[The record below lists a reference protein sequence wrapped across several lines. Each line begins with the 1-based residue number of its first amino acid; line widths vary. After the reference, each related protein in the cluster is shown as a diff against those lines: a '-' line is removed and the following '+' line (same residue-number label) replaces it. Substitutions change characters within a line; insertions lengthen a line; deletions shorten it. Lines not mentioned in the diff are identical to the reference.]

1 MHARPGGIWDTIE
14 FPRIWLLLSIETMV
28 LVCGQKGDG
37 CGHTILSSTSG
48 TLASCNFPGTYP
60 NHTQCEWSLR
70 VPKAQ
75 TLLLTFGDFDL
86 EWSQDCIAGSLTITD
101 SNGDTRVGPLC
112 GQLEAKN
119 KNVSVSTNE
128 VTVRFIS
135 GTHRSGRGFVMSY
148 STSQHSELIS
158 CLHRGTHFSSQQIS
172 AFCPAGCK
180 GVAGDIWGWHGQ
192 GYRDTS
198 VLCKAAIHAG
208 VISDSLGG
216 MINVSLQ
223 RGITLYESNFANGIL
238 SKTGS
243 LSDKRLVFHREYD
256 SELTVVAYNTSSVWE
271 EVNRFGQRVSWSPG
285 HGNSQWAA
293 SSEDQQPWLALEL
306 WNRSSVTGI
315 ITKGTPNYYIES
327 YTLMLSKDG
336 KNWKAYK
343 APSSKERKVFEAY
356 ADGHL
361 TVLNS
366 LIPPVVA
373 RYLLLKPQQWH
384 SRASV
389 QVQVLG
395 CPSAPLRPRFHG
407 DGVSSGKAAVAE
419 TVPLDTLPTEGPVI
433 TRSSGPSQ
441 AVILVAGMVL
451 GATLCVGCLLA
462 GLIWWRRK
470 RSAQIKKCCV
480 DQGCQGFH
488 GKKLPCT
495 NPELISYP
503 LVRNIHDAL
512 PNPPHNDYAEPDV
525 VAGGQMMG
533 LTFRP
538 LMEEGYTVPFALNQY
553 DTPGQQLPEYTDP
566 LPPEPEY
573 ATPFGEINSL
583 ISQSQD
589 SQKNTNQPVCQS
601 TQGTRAVLGQQYD
614 CPAHRVISNGYC
626 TPVSHGTSHK
636 ASVICVEPQTV
647 EPLIHTYHEPL

>member
-1 MHARPGGIWDTIE
+1 MHTRYGALWDTME
-14 FPRIWLLLSIETMV
+14 FFRVWLILSIEVLV
-28 LVCGQKGDG
+28 LVCGQKGNG
-37 CGHTILSSTSG
+37 CGHTVLSSTSG
-48 TLASCNFPGTYP
+48 TLTSLNFPGTYP

-70 VPKAQ
+70 VPKGQ

-86 EWSQDCIAGSLTITD
+86 ERSQDCISGSLTIIDT
-101 SNGDTRVGPLC
+101 SGATRVGPLC
-112 GQLEAKN
+112 GQLSSTN
-119 KNVSVSTNE
+119 RNISVSTNE

-148 STSQHSELIS
+148 STNQHSELIS

-180 GVAGDIWGWHGQ
+180 GVTGEIWGWHGQ

-223 RGITLYESNFANGIL
+223 RGITLYESNFANGVL

-243 LSDKRLVFHREYD
+243 LSDKRLVFHRECD
-256 SELTVVAYNTSSVWE
+256 RELTVVAYNTSSVWE
-271 EVNRFGQRVSWSPG
+271 EVNRLGQRVSWSPG
-285 HGNSQWAA
+285 QEGSQWAA
-293 SSEDQQPWLALEL
+293 SSGDQQPWMEIEL

-315 ITKGTPNYYIES
+315 ITKGTPHYYIES
-327 YTLMLSKDG
+327 YTLMFSKDR
-336 KNWKAYK
+336 KNWKVYK
-343 APSSKERKVFEAY
+343 AASNKDKKVFEAHS
-356 ADGHL
+356 DGHVM
-361 TVLNS
+361 VLNS

-373 RYLLLKPQQWH
+373 RYLLLKPQKWH
-384 SRASV
+384 IRASA

-395 CPSAPLRPRFHG
+395 CPSAPLRPRSQG
-407 DGVSSGKAAVAE
+407 DDLNTGKAFVTE
-419 TVPLDTLPTEGPVI
+419 TVPLDMLPTEGPVI

-451 GATLCVGCLLA
+451 GAALCVGCLLA

-470 RSAQIKKCCV
+470 RNAQIKKCCV

-495 NPELISYP
+495 NPELVSYP

-512 PNPPHNDYAEPDV
+512 PNPPLNDYAEPDV

-538 LMEEGYTVPFALNQY
+538 PMEEGYTVPFSLNHY
-553 DTPGQQLPEYTDP
+553 DTPGQLPEYADP

-573 ATPFGEINSL
+573 ATPFSEML
-583 ISQSQD
+583 TD
-589 SQKNTNQPVCQS
+589 STLDSRQNLPVCRS
-601 TQGTRAVLGQQYD
+601 TQGTRAELSKQQYD
-614 CPAHRVISNGYC
+614 CPAHKVISNGYC
-626 TPVSHGTSHK
+626 TPVPHGTSQHK
-636 ASVICVEPQTV
+636 ASVIYFEPQTV
-647 EPLIHTYHEPL
+647 EPLLHTYHEPL

>member
-1 MHARPGGIWDTIE
+1 MDDGLDRSSSSHKAQTINGARDSKVLHKFGCSYRLWD
-14 FPRIWLLLSIETMV
+14 
-28 LVCGQKGDG
+28 LVELQTSNG
-37 CGHTILSSTSG
+37 CGHTVLNPSSG
-48 TLASCNFPGTYP
+48 TLTSLNFPGTYP

-70 VPKAQ
+70 VPKGQ

-86 EWSQDCIAGSLTITD
+86 ERSQDCISGSLTITD
-101 SNGDTRVGPLC
+101 TSGATRVGPLC
-112 GQLEAKN
+112 GQLSSTN
-119 KNVSVSTNE
+119 RNISVSTNE

-148 STSQHSELIS
+148 STNQHSELIS
-158 CLHRGTHFSSQQIS
+158 CLDRGTHFSSQQIS

-180 GVAGDIWGWHGQ
+180 GVTGEIWGWNGQ

-223 RGITLYESNFANGIL
+223 RSITLYESNFSNGIL

-243 LSDKRLVFHREYD
+243 LSDKRLVFHRECD
-256 SELTVVAYNTSSVWE
+256 RELTVVAYNTSSVWE
-271 EVNRFGQRVSWSPG
+271 EVNRLGQRVSWSPG
-285 HGNSQWAA
+285 HGGSQWAA
-293 SSEDQQPWLALEL
+293 SSGDQQPWMEIEL
-306 WNRSSVTGI
+306 WNKSSVTGQRSPLI
-315 ITKGTPNYYIES
+315 IILQTSMFTS
-327 YTLMLSKDG
+327 
-336 KNWKAYK
+336 
-343 APSSKERKVFEAY
+343 VFEAHS
-356 ADGHL
+356 DGHV

-373 RYLLLKPQQWH
+373 RYLLLKPQKWH
-384 SRASV
+384 IRASAL
-389 QVQVLG
+389 VQVLG
-395 CPSAPLRPRFHG
+395 CPSAPLRPRSHG
-407 DGVSSGKAAVAE
+407 DELSTGKAIVTR
-419 TVPLDTLPTEGPVI
+419 TVPIDTLPTEGPVI

-441 AVILVAGMVL
+441 AVILVAGMIL
-451 GATLCVGCLLA
+451 GAALCVGCLLA

-470 RSAQIKKCCV
+470 KNAQIKKCCV

-495 NPELISYP
+495 NPELVSYP

-512 PNPPHNDYAEPDV
+512 PNPPLNDYAEPDV

-538 LMEEGYTVPFALNQY
+538 PLEEGYTVPFSLNHY
-553 DTPGQQLPEYTDP
+553 DTPGQLPEYADP
-566 LPPEPEY
+566 LPAEPEY
-573 ATPFGEINSL
+573 ATPFSEMPTDLTPVSR
-583 ISQSQD
+583 Q
-589 SQKNTNQPVCQS
+589 NQPVCRS
-601 TQGTRAVLGQQYD
+601 TQGTRAELGQQQYD

-626 TPVSHGTSHK
+626 TPVSHSTSQHK
-636 ASVICVEPQTV
+636 ASVIYFEPQTV
-647 EPLIHTYHEPL
+647 EPLLHTYHEPL

>member
-1 MHARPGGIWDTIE
+1 MHTRYGALWDTME
-14 FPRIWLLLSIETMV
+14 FSRVWLFVSIETLV
-28 LVCGQKGDG
+28 LVCGQKGNG
-37 CGHTILSSTSG
+37 CGHTVLSSTSG
-48 TLASCNFPGTYP
+48 TLTSLNFPGTYP
-60 NHTQCEWSLR
+60 NHTQCEWTLR
-70 VPKAQ
+70 VPKGQ

-86 EWSQDCIAGSLTITD
+86 ERSQDCISGSLTITD
-101 SNGDTRVGPLC
+101 TSGAIRVGPLC
-112 GQLEAKN
+112 GPLSTTN
-119 KNVSVSTNE
+119 RNISVNTNE
-128 VTVRFIS
+128 VSVRFIS
-135 GTHRSGRGFVMSY
+135 GTHRSGRGFVLSY
-148 STSQHSELIS
+148 STNQHSELIS

-180 GVAGDIWGWHGQ
+180 GVTGEIWGWHGQ

-223 RGITLYESNFANGIL
+223 RGITLYESNFANGVL

-243 LSDKRLVFHREYD
+243 LSDKRLVFHRECD
-256 SELTVVAYNTSSVWE
+256 RELTVVAYNTSSVWE
-271 EVNRFGQRVSWSPG
+271 EVNRLGQRVSWSPEHEG
-285 HGNSQWAA
+285 SQWAA
-293 SSEDQQPWLALEL
+293 SSGDQQPWMEIEL

-315 ITKGTPNYYIES
+315 ITKGTPHYYIES
-327 YTLMLSKDG
+327 YTLMFSKDR
-336 KNWKAYK
+336 KIWRVYK
-343 APSSKERKVFEAY
+343 ATSSKDKRVFEAHS
-356 ADGHL
+356 DGHV

-373 RYLLLKPQQWH
+373 RYLLVKPQKWH
-384 SRASV
+384 IRASA

-395 CPSAPLRPRFHG
+395 CPSAPLRPRSHG
-407 DGVSSGKAAVAE
+407 DEMNTGKPVVTE
-419 TVPLDTLPTEGPVI
+419 TLPLDTLPTEGPVI
-433 TRSSGPSQ
+433 TRSSGLSQ

-451 GATLCVGCLLA
+451 GAALCVGCLLA

-470 RSAQIKKCCV
+470 RNAQIKKCCV

-495 NPELISYP
+495 NPELVSYP

-512 PNPPHNDYAEPDV
+512 PNPPLNDYADPDV

-538 LMEEGYTVPFALNQY
+538 PLEEGYTVPFSLNHY
-553 DTPGQQLPEYTDP
+553 DTPGQLPEYAHP

-573 ATPFGEINSL
+573 ATPFSEMST
-583 ISQSQD
+583 D
-589 SQKNTNQPVCQS
+589 STLDSRQNLPVCRS
-601 TQGTRAVLGQQYD
+601 TQAARAELSKQQYD

-626 TPVSHGTSHK
+626 TPVSHGTSQHK
-636 ASVICVEPQTV
+636 ASVIYFEPQTV
-647 EPLIHTYHEPL
+647 EPLLNTYHEPL

>member
-1 MHARPGGIWDTIE
+1 MHAKPGVIWDIIE
-14 FPRIWLLLSIETMV
+14 FSSRIWLLLSFETVV

-37 CGHTILSSTSG
+37 CGHTIFSPTSG
-48 TLASCNFPGTYP
+48 TLASRNFPGTYP
-60 NHTQCEWSLR
+60 NHTQCEWTLR
-70 VPKAQ
+70 VPKGQ

-86 EWSQDCIAGSLTITD
+86 EWSQECTAGSLTFTD
-101 SNGDTRVGPLC
+101 SNGSTRVGPLC
-112 GQLEAKN
+112 GQLAAKN

-128 VTVRFIS
+128 VTVRFVS

-148 STSQHSELIS
+148 STNQHSELIS
-158 CLHRGTHFSSQQIS
+158 CLYRGTHSSSQQIS

-180 GVAGDIWGWHGQ
+180 GVAGEIWGWHGQ

-216 MINVSLQ
+216 MITVSLQ

-243 LSDKRLVFHREYD
+243 LSDKRLVFHRECD
-256 SELTVVAYNTSSVWE
+256 SELRVVAYNTSSVWD
-271 EVNRFGQRVSWSPG
+271 EVNRFGEQVSWSPRY
-285 HGNSQWAA
+285 GNSHWTA
-293 SSEDQQPWLALEL
+293 SSEDQHPWLELEL
-306 WNRSSVTGI
+306 WNRSTVTGI

-327 YTLMLSKDG
+327 YTLMFSKDR
-336 KNWKAYK
+336 KNWKVYK

-356 ADGHL
+356 DDGHW

-366 LIPPVVA
+366 LILPVVA

-384 SRASV
+384 IRASA

-395 CPSAPLRPRFHG
+395 CPSAPFRSRSYG
-407 DGVSSGKAAVAE
+407 DGFSSGKTAVTE
-419 TVPLDTLPTEGPVI
+419 TVPLDTLPTEDPVI
-433 TRSSGPSQ
+433 TRNLGPSQ

-451 GATLCVGCLLA
+451 GAALCVGCLLA

-470 RSAQIKKCCV
+470 RSAEIKKCCV
-480 DQGCQGFH
+480 DRGSQGLH

-495 NPELISYP
+495 NLELISYP

-525 VAGGQMMG
+525 VAAGQMG

-538 LMEEGYTVPFALNQY
+538 LMEEGYTFPFALNHY
-553 DTPGQQLPEYTDP
+553 DTPGQQPPKYTDP

-583 ISQSQD
+583 ISQS
-589 SQKNTNQPVCQS
+589 KNTNLPICRS
-601 TQGTRAVLGQQYD
+601 TQGKRAVLGQQYD
-614 CPAHRVISNGYC
+614 CPAHRMISNGYC
-626 TPVSHGTSHK
+626 TPVSDGTSQK
-636 ASVICVEPQTV
+636 ASVIYAEPQTV
-647 EPLIHTYHEPL
+647 EPLMHTYHEPL

>member
-1 MHARPGGIWDTIE
+1 MPQNHIIGGASVARLDRCAGLCVESKNALNLLCLFVSCGLC
-14 FPRIWLLLSIETMV
+14 FP
-28 LVCGQKGDG
+28 
-37 CGHTILSSTSG
+37 
-48 TLASCNFPGTYP
+48 
-60 NHTQCEWSLR
+60 
-70 VPKAQ
+70 
-75 TLLLTFGDFDL
+75 
-86 EWSQDCIAGSLTITD
+86 
-101 SNGDTRVGPLC
+101 GPLC
-112 GQLEAKN
+112 GQLSTSN
-119 KNVSVSTNE
+119 KNISVSTNE
-128 VTVRFIS
+128 VSVRFIS

-148 STSQHSELIS
+148 STNQHSELIS

-180 GVAGDIWGWHGQ
+180 GVTGEIWGWHVQ

-198 VLCKAAIHAG
+198 VICKAAIHAG

-223 RGITLYESNFANGIL
+223 RGITLYESNFSNGVL

-243 LSDKRLVFHREYD
+243 LSDKRLVFHRECD
-256 SELTVVAYNTSSVWE
+256 RELTVVAYNTSSVWE
-271 EVNRFGQRVSWSPG
+271 EVNRLGQRVSWSPG
-285 HGNSQWAA
+285 HEGSQWAA
-293 SSEDQQPWLALEL
+293 SSGDQQPWMEIEL

-315 ITKGTPNYYIES
+315 ITKGTPHYYIES
-327 YTLMLSKDG
+327 YTLMFSKDR
-336 KNWKAYK
+336 KNWKVYK
-343 APSSKERKVFEAY
+343 ATSSKDKKVFEAHS
-356 ADGHL
+356 DGHV

-366 LIPPVVA
+366 LIPSVVA
-373 RYLLLKPQQWH
+373 RYLLVKPQKWH
-384 SRASV
+384 IRASA

-395 CPSAPLRPRFHG
+395 CPSAPLRPRSHG
-407 DGVSSGKAAVAE
+407 DELNTGKAVVTE

-451 GATLCVGCLLA
+451 GAALCVSCLLA

-470 RSAQIKKCCV
+470 RNAQIKKCCV

-495 NPELISYP
+495 NPELASYS

-533 LTFRP
+533 HTFRP
-538 LMEEGYTVPFALNQY
+538 PLEEGYTVPFSLNHY
-553 DTPGQQLPEYTDP
+553 DTPGQLPEYAHP

-573 ATPFGEINSL
+573 ATPFSEMST
-583 ISQSQD
+583 D
-589 SQKNTNQPVCQS
+589 STLDSRQNLPVCRS
-601 TQGTRAVLGQQYD
+601 TQAARAELSQQQYD

-626 TPVSHGTSHK
+626 TPVSHGTSQHK
-636 ASVICVEPQTV
+636 ASVIYFEPQTV
-647 EPLIHTYHEPL
+647 EPLLHTYHEPL